1 MTNRKLLPIFVSLLA
16 TALAAGCGDDPSDPE
31 DPVPSFEGWYQIRNA
46 KKDSVGVADVQ
57 RLAVSFEI
65 GDCRASGSWSAE
77 TKDSTFT
84 AVFKSLEG
92 CGKTL
97 SEESVWNW
105 SFSGDTLSLSADG
118 KFVWRLVPLDSAPKA
133 PDPCLFPEDKGS
145 VTVLAAGKRVGG
157 VLEAGACDWY
167 SATAADTADQLQ
179 WLDGHLRS
187 TDVYA
192 RIDLFL
198 YSPSGEILDT
208 VDGNSQIAT
217 LPHSET
223 LIRVAGVDAAQA
235 GEYLIGFF
243 PKADERSSEAL
254 SSAEAASSSSA
265 ADGYV
270 EMKLDSLYE
279 EVVLTE
285 SDTVWFKLA
294 TTASKKYTVTCLDNY
309 SAKVVGLYG
318 SDVVLDVFGADRKT
332 PVAQN
337 LDFAGVSTEK
347 FSATGATTWIAVRMN
362 LLPGFFGLMVTK
374 D

>member
-1 MTNRKLLPIFVSLLA
+1 MTKEERLQKQLA
-16 TALAAGCGDDPSDPE
+16 
-31 DPVPSFEGWYQIRNA
+31 
-46 KKDSVGVADVQ
+46 
-57 RLAVSFEI
+57 RLAEMK
-65 GDCRASGSWSAE
+65 RME
-77 TKDSTFT
+77 Q
-84 AVFKSLEG
+84 
-92 CGKTL
+92 
-97 SEESVWNW
+97 
-105 SFSGDTLSLSADG
+105 
-118 KFVWRLVPLDSAPKA
+118 
-133 PDPCLFPEDKGS
+133 
-145 VTVLAAGKRVGG
+145 VLHTQG
-157 VLEAGACDWY
+157 Y
-167 SATAADTADQLQ
+167 Q
-179 WLDGHLRS
+179 
-187 TDVYA
+187 
-192 RIDLFL
+192 F
-198 YSPSGEILDT
+198 
-208 VDGNSQIAT
+208 
-217 LPHSET
+217 
-223 LIRVAGVDAAQA
+223 VAGVDAAQA